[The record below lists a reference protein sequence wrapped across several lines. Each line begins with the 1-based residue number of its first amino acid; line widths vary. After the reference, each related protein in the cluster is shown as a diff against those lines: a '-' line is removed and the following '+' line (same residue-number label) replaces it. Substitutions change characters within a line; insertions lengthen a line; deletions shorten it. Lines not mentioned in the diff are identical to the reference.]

1 MYIIGF
7 ILYLLFWIASSPYCV
22 VLIVLLLGLTWLMV
36 RRRSARIKWAALGIV
51 VGTGVYCVFFNDLSG
66 PEMWMICD
74 SPINWPK
81 MWHNNWRL
89 WWIGQVGLMT
99 AWRAGMIVA
108 ALLVV
113 ISGFNKLQK
122 VRM

>member
-1 MYIIGF
+1 MEIIGF
-7 ILYLLFWIASSPYCV
+7 VLYLLFWIAGSPYCV

-36 RRRSARIKWAALGIV
+36 KRWSARIKWAALGIV
-51 VGTGVYCVFFNDLSG
+51 VATGAYCALFNDLSG
-66 PEMWMICD
+66 PDLWMICD

-81 MWHNNWRL
+81 FWNYNYRL

-108 ALLVV
+108 GLLIV

>member
-1 MYIIGF
+1 MEIIGF
-7 ILYLLFWIASSPYCV
+7 ILYLLFLIAGSPWCI

-36 RRRSARIKWAALGIV
+36 RRKSAKIKWVALGIIMV
-51 VGTGVYCVFFNDLSG
+51 TGVYCVFFNDLSG
-66 PEMWMICD
+66 PDQWLTAD

-89 WWIGQVGLMT
+89 WWIGQVGQMT

-108 ALLVV
+108 IMLIMIRLYRF
-113 ISGFNKLQK
+113 IRKYI
-122 VRM
+122 

>member
-51 VGTGVYCVFFNDLSG
+51 VATGVYCVFFNDLSG

-74 SPINWPK
+74 SPINWPN

-108 ALLVV
+108 VMLIV
-113 ISGFNKLQK
+113 IKLYRFIQK
-122 VRM
+122 YI

>member
-1 MYIIGF
+1 MEIIGF
-7 ILYLLFWIASSPYCV
+7 ILYLLFWIAGSPYCV

-36 RRRSARIKWAALGIV
+36 RRRSGRIKWAALGIV
-51 VGTGVYCVFFNDLSG
+51 VATGVYCVFCNDLSG

-81 MWHNNWRL
+81 FWHYNWRL
-89 WWIGQVGLMT
+89 WWIGQIGLMT

-108 ALLVV
+108 AMM
-113 ISGFNKLQK
+113 IIIKLYHLIQK
-122 VRM
+122 YI

>member
-1 MYIIGF
+1 MAIIGI
-7 ILYLLFWIASSPYCV
+7 ILYLLLLIAGSPYCV

-36 RRRSARIKWAALGIV
+36 RRQSARIKWAALGIV
-51 VGTGVYCVFFNDLSG
+51 VLTGVYCVFFNDLSG
-66 PEMWMICD
+66 PDTWMTHD

-108 ALLVV
+108 IMLIV
-113 ISGFNKLQK
+113 IKLYRFIQK
-122 VRM
+122 YI

>member
-1 MYIIGF
+1 MEIIGF
-7 ILYLLFWIASSPYCV
+7 ILYLLLLIAGSPYCV
-22 VLIVLLLGLTWLMV
+22 VLIMLLLGLTWLMV
-36 RRRSARIKWAALGIV
+36 RRKSAKIKWVALGIV
-51 VGTGVYCVFFNDLSG
+51 VLTGVYCVFFNDLSG
-66 PEMWMICD
+66 PDTWMTHD

-108 ALLVV
+108 VMLIV
-113 ISGFNKLQK
+113 IRLYRFILKYI
-122 VRM
+122 